1 MPRINVPCPDST
13 LPTPQGKS
21 PGSPGDS
28 PRGERGGAFLGGR
41 GTADLRPQRIREEGA
56 DTREVW
62 LQDMLMSPGTEVF
75 LFFPNDYPWPWN
87 LSILDTQE
95 NQVSELAET
104 QLAGSSFLLPFSHG
118 L

>member
-1 MPRINVPCPDST
+1 MYLVLIPHFPPPKVNLLALLEIA
-13 LPTPQGKS
+13 QEG
-21 PGSPGDS
+21 
-28 PRGERGGAFLGGR
+28 RGGGAFLGGR

-95 NQVSELAET
+95 NQVSELAEP